1 MKSAVLSL
9 TLALVSSTAAAA
21 LAPEDYVERVANT
34 YRAAMQ
40 AQDYD
45 GDGAVT
51 RDEARIDLLLSG
63 AFSAID
69 TDGDDRIT
77 AEEMDRFVAALP
89 DNPGYM

>member
-1 MKSAVLSL
+1 MKIGLWA
-9 TLALVSSTAAAA
+9 LALAAVSLGAAAA
-21 LAPEDYVERVANT
+21 LPPEDYVQRVADT

-45 GDGAVT
+45 GDGVLT
-51 RDEARIDLLLSG
+51 REEARIDLLLSG

-77 AEEMDRFVAALP
+77 SEEMDRFVASLP
-89 DNPGYM
+89 DNPAFL